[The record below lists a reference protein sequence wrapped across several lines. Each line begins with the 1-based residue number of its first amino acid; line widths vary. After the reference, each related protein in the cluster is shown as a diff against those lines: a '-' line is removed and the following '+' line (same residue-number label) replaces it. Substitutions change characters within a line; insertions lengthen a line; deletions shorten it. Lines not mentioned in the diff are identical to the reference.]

1 LTAITDVDSKLVE
14 ILDLEK
20 ILDVIT
26 PNRNVVSQEIVNESL
41 AHKEEQQRIA
51 EEKGAPKPVRKILIA
66 DDSTVARKQVE
77 KTVTALGY
85 EVITAK
91 NGQEAFDILKDYASK
106 GELTDQIGLIIS
118 DIEMPEMDG
127 YTLSARIRSDES
139 LAKIKVIL
147 HTSLSGVF
155 NHSLIKKVGADGFV
169 AKYKPDEL
177 AKEVKDMMSVYD
189 V

>member
-1 LTAITDVDSKLVE
+1 M
-14 ILDLEK
+14 
-20 ILDVIT
+20 
-26 PNRNVVSQEIVNESL
+26 
-41 AHKEEQQRIA
+41 
-51 EEKGAPKPVRKILIA
+51 
-66 DDSTVARKQVE
+66 E